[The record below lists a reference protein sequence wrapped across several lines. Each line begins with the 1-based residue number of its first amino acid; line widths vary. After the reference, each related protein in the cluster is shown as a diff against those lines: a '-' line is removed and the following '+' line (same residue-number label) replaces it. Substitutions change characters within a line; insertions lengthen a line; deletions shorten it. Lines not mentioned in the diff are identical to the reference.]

1 MATSPAL
8 ERGISL
14 GGALDRRDGRPGW
27 EARPRHLAAI
37 ATAGFDLVRLPVRWW
52 GHAPGD
58 GLLETVAT
66 LVDAAFAEGLAVIVT
81 MHHADEVNAD
91 PAGTAAELA
100 GWWRR
105 IAARFAGARGPLAFE
120 LLNEPRM
127 PAGEWNAL
135 LPEAL
140 SAVREAD
147 PTRPVIVGGADAS
160 SVAGLRE
167 LELPPDEHLIAT
179 VHYYEPFRFTHQG
192 ASWEP
197 GSEDWVGTVWGSDAD
212 HAAVTADLESAA
224 AWARRHDVPLLAG
237 EFGTIEIADRASRV
251 RWTRWVRTEL
261 ERLGVPWAYWDF
273 ATDFGAYDLERGEW
287 RADLLSALIPSGRRP
302 VAPYNKD

>member
-1 MATSPAL
+1 VSSSSAV
-8 ERGISL
+8 ERGINL

-27 EARPRHLAAI
+27 EVRRRHLAAI
-37 ATAGFDLVRLPVRWW
+37 AAAGFDFVRVPVRLW
-52 GHAPGD
+52 GHPPE
-58 GLLETVAT
+58 LLDTVAALT
-66 LVDAAFAEGLAVIVT
+66 DAAWAEGLAVLLT

-105 IAARFAGARGPLAFE
+105 IAARFADATGPLAFE

-140 SAVREAD
+140 GAVRGAD
-147 PTRPVIVGGADAS
+147 ATRPVIVGGADAS
-160 SVAGLRE
+160 SVAGLRD

-192 ASWEP
+192 ATWEP
-197 GSEDWVGTVWGSDAD
+197 GSEAWAGTVWGSDAD
-212 HAAVTADLESAA
+212 RTAGPGEGRVASGPAVRALQCALTVLMERWMRFSAG
-224 AWARRHDVPLLAG
+224 P
-237 EFGTIEIADRASRV
+237 
-251 RWTRWVRTEL
+251 
-261 ERLGVPWAYWDF
+261 ERMIC
-273 ATDFGAYDLERGEW
+273 R
-287 RADLLSALIPSGRRP
+287 
-302 VAPYNKD
+302 